1 MKRLHTRL
9 IVFGILAIPFCF
21 IPTFSGCGSEELE
34 LEQKTDAFLEAG
46 DYKSALKLIDSF
58 IQKHPEKPI
67 GHAMRMRILAA
78 DGQIEKALKAYYRFY
93 KLGGTPSE
101 ALLSDILRGALN
113 HDNRWVQSKAAAA
126 LEELEG
132 KRAVPAL
139 INLLNH
145 DSWRVRSRAAQALG
159 KLGDT
164 RAVPA
169 LINALND
176 DDGWVREGVAEVLK
190 ELGDERAIP
199 ALIEVI
205 GDNDRDIYAKFEALG
220 VLVKLSQSIE

>member
-1 MKRLHTRL
+1 MKVSSTTMV
-9 IVFGILAIPFCF
+9 VFGMLAVLFCF
-21 IPTFSGCGSEELE
+21 IPMLSSCGPKESE

-46 DYKSALKLIDSF
+46 DYENALKLIDGF

-67 GHAMRMRILAA
+67 GHAMLVETLAA
-78 DGQIEKALKAYYRFY
+78 DGQIDKALKAYYRFY

-113 HDNRWVQSKAAAA
+113 HDNRWVQSKAAVA

-132 KRAVPAL
+132 KRRVPAL
-139 INLLNH
+139 INALN
-145 DSWRVRSRAAQALG
+145 DDDGEAGAAVAGALG

-169 LINALND
+169 LINALNNRN
-176 DDGWVREGVAEVLK
+176 WIAARALAK
-190 ELGDERAIP
+190 LGDTRAVP
-199 ALIEVI
+199 ALINTL
-205 GDNDRDIYAKFEALG
+205 NDENTTLG
-220 VLVKLSQSIE
+220 TFGAILETELCNR